1 MFFDYKLLMKD
12 FIQNAIS
19 SQHIFI
25 DSKKLIQKKRTI
37 FENIFILNKNRILF
51 DEKKFVVTT
60 AFE

>member
-1 MFFDYKLLMKD
+1 MKD

-51 DEKKFVVTT
+51 DENKFVVTT